1 MEKIN
6 YISSFEELVNNT
18 PLYHPKRWLQKKGFP
33 EAKLFVKLESFNPSG
48 SVKDRAALGMI
59 LDLEERG
66 LLKAGGTIIE
76 PTSGNTGIGA
86 AAIAAARGYRAIFT
100 LPDSMT
106 VERRNLLKA
115 YGAELVLTPGAD
127 GMKGAISKAQSLLEE
142 IPGSVTL
149 GQFVNEANPRYHEKT
164 TGAEIWRD
172 CPEIDVFVSGVGTG
186 GTLTGVARAIRK
198 HKDALEVIAVE
209 PDTSP
214 VLSGGPAGKHGI
226 QGIGAGF
233 IPKILDLEQVDKVL
247 QVKQAA
253 AGEATR
259 DFAQS
264 EGLLLGIS
272 SGAALAA
279 CFDLLQDP
287 EYAGKT
293 IVTVLPDS
301 GDRYLSTGVFDQE

>member
-66 LLKAGGTIIE
+66 LLKGGGTIIE

-106 VERRNLLKA
+106 VERRNA
-115 YGAELVLTPGAD
+115 
-127 GMKGAISKAQSLLEE
+127 
-142 IPGSVTL
+142 
-149 GQFVNEANPRYHEKT
+149 
-164 TGAEIWRD
+164 
-172 CPEIDVFVSGVGTG
+172 
-186 GTLTGVARAIRK
+186 ARAIRK
-198 HKDALEVIAVE
+198 HKDAREVSAVE

-233 IPKILDLEQVDKVL
+233 IPEILDLEQVDKVL

-264 EGLLLGIS
+264 EGRLLGIS

-279 CFDLLQDP
+279 CFDLLQDR
-287 EYAGKT
+287 ENAGKT
-293 IVTVLPDS
+293 NVTVLPDS
-301 GDRYLSTGVFDQE
+301 GERYL